1 MKATKG
7 IGSLGIVGIGVV
19 GVLGLVVVLGGCYGP
34 CHSPCADPGT
44 PCPPPSCTAPCA
56 PRVVTRTPCAPRVVP
71 CVRPVLSRSNVA
83 GTTATP
89 EIVPAAQAAQAAQAS
104 QAASEH
110 RATSLAYTHP
120 GFRVYEEDGRLWV
133 FREGSDALQG
143 FLAKGEPAK
152 RVTRIGV
159 GPDDKTVMSDD
170 GETIDAYLAATR
182 YAVPGYS
189 VEIKDDR
196 LWVFE
201 TDSGAYAEYQET
213 GEPAK
218 RVTRIGQGP
227 HDLTVIG
234 PDGETLDGYIATARY
249 GRPGFATFIA
259 DGRLWVFREGSQELA
274 EFRDVGEPAK
284 RVTRIG
290 SGPDERS
297 IIAPDGET
305 IDAYMATW
313 R

>member
-7 IGSLGIVGIGVV
+7 IGSPGILGIRLAGL
-19 GVLGLVVVLGGCYGP
+19 LGLMAVLGGCYGP
-34 CHSPCADPGT
+34 CYP
-44 PCPPPSCTAPCA
+44 PCA
-56 PRVVTRTPCAPRVVP
+56 PRVVTRTPCTPRVVP

-89 EIVPAAQAAQAAQAS
+89 EIVPAAQAS

-159 GPDDKTVMSDD
+159 GTDDKTVMSDD

-189 VEIKDDR
+189 VEIKDGR